1 MPDVQQ
7 KPLPSLPERRAWQGS
22 QSVGALPY
30 SRGIS
35 GVEEKDAG
43 LKVIGLTN

>member
-7 KPLPSLPERRAWQGS
+7 KPLPSLPESRAWQRNG
-22 QSVGALPY
+22 SVGALPY

-35 GVEEKDAG
+35 GMEEEDAG
-43 LKVIGLTN
+43 LKSLD